1 MADAIAMS
9 RLVRLAGVA
18 VMMTLAACGSNGKSS
33 QPNSTTVAPGAPG
46 APVTATKAACAL
58 ITQADATKLFGYA
71 AKSKKAD
78 NSVGADSA
86 CVWEADT
93 NPDPSSIDDI
103 SYLLQIRVYDS
114 EQAYNE
120 QYMANPKSLPGIGDK
135 AFTNVQGPRV
145 QAEFVKDGKTVL
157 IEYSINAIAADPK
170 PKASDQQ
177 DEIVALAGTAA
188 GRL

>member
-1 MADAIAMS
+1 MTDAIGMPKLL
-9 RLVRLAGVA
+9 RVA
-18 VMMTLAACGSNGKSS
+18 AIIAVLTLAACGSSGKST
-33 QPNSTTVAPGAPG
+33 QPKSTTPATGSQGSP
-46 APVTATKAACAL
+46 TKAACAL

-78 NSVGADSA
+78 NTAGADSA

-114 EQAYNE
+114 DQTYNE
-120 QYMANPKSLPGIGDK
+120 HYMANPKPLAGVGDK

-177 DEIVALAGTAA
+177 DEIEALAGTAA
-188 GRL
+188 SRL